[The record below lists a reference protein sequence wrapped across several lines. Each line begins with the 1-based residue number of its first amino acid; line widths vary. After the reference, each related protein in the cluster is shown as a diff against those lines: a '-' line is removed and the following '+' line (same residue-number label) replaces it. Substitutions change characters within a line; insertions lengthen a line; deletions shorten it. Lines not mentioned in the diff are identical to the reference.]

1 MNCQSLGS
9 KGEFQVPFFPP
20 RTPIIPRWVTQ
31 IKASSRR
38 WDTVHASTPHHT
50 QTHTHAHIMFSA
62 RTAAQISNYGDVPE
76 NRKSHSSSTK
86 RLSKFEFQVGLS
98 YITAELTLSV
108 CGETGQQIPE
118 RLTNKW
124 LVGDAVLYEPEVRR
138 EDTSVISAI
147 CTWCICSCLVV
158 YEAEKTWLCRCKK

>member
-1 MNCQSLGS
+1 MNCQSLGT

-50 QTHTHAHIMFSA
+50 QTHTHIMFSA